1 MCVLIFYYCFFFAV
15 ILLNVMKQQSMDI
28 RSLIKNI
35 QEGRRFVAYD
45 YHLAIGEKPVPVA
58 MRKTDPKERFDS
70 DIISKIDR
78 RVKELMKA
86 LREFKLK

>member
-1 MCVLIFYYCFFFAV
+1 MTI
-15 ILLNVMKQQSMDI
+15 
-28 RSLIKNI
+28 
-35 QEGRRFVAYD
+35 

-78 RVKELMKA
+78 RLKELMKA

>member
-1 MCVLIFYYCFFFAV
+1 
-15 ILLNVMKQQSMDI
+15 MKQQSMDI